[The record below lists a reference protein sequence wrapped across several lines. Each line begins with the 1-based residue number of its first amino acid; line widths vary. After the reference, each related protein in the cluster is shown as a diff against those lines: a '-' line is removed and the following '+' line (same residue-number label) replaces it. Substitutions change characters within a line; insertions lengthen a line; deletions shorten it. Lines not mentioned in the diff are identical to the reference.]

1 VTTKKS
7 LQQALK
13 DILADDNL
21 ISKWDARAIRELIL
35 ADGKISNDERKFVE
49 QALQENNVDEHAFQ
63 LLSELLLREELKRR

>member
-35 ADGKISNDERKFVE
+35 SDGKISNDEREFVE
-49 QALQENNVDEHAFQ
+49 KALKENNVDEHAFQ